1 MKGFNNAPIR
11 VKLISIMTLTAV
23 LALLLATT
31 AVVIN
36 EYFTKKNDT
45 EKQLVSIAD
54 IIVWNASAA
63 LTFHDVQTAQEMLKG
78 MNTQPSLLSA
88 DLYDNTGTIFA
99 SYQSPKKSATS
110 WSSETIKTLI
120 TVSNNSSQPENLL
133 QALQAQLASWYGQL
147 VKPIAENAPLPLYKQ
162 VITYDENS
170 VLHLFKPILLDG
182 ELQGIL
188 HLADDQSGLQALL
201 HRFYIIICL
210 IVLFTGLS
218 IFVVST
224 QLQQVFLAPLLE
236 LMQAMRTVT
245 QEKKFTHRIT
255 QIAADEFGEM
265 ATVYNTMLT
274 EIQQRDDQLQQHR
287 AHLEQQVV
295 VRTEELSEKNQRLE
309 IAVQDA
315 MTAKKQA
322 EAASKAKSEFLATMS
337 HEIRTPMN
345 GVLGMTELL
354 LSTELNLRQTRL
366 AETAFRSAEAL
377 LGIIN
382 NILDFSKIESGKF
395 QLIDRDFDVRHLL
408 EETAEMLSIQAH
420 NKGLEL
426 ILNLPHELTGMVRG
440 DDERLRQILINLLS
454 NAIKFTEQGEVQL
467 KVSRLDTQNEL
478 LALLFEITDTGFGI
492 TAEQQPF
499 IFDSFTQADNTTTR
513 RFGGTGLGLS
523 ISKQLVEMMGGQ
535 LQMNSTVGVGSCF
548 YFSLPLVRNQQIAPE
563 KLPVN
568 ALHGV
573 AVLVVDDNAT
583 NRSMLYEQLSY
594 WGVRCECVENGEQ
607 ALMTLLKAARLN
619 RPYAIAILD
628 WHMPVMEGPELALAI
643 RAEPLIPPVAIVL
656 LSSDSMTLKDSAEQ
670 DYGIDYFL
678 NKPVVQKKLLNCLL
692 TLLSVTRGQQK
703 LIAQSVVKQ
712 ELKLSA
718 SILLA
723 EDNLI
728 NQEVCM
734 GMLRAI
740 GCQVQVA
747 NNGLEVVQA
756 FEQGEYDLILM
767 DCHMPDMD
775 GFEATTTIRHIEQT
789 ANKPVHIPIIA
800 LTADVQKGIAEYCLN
815 AGMDGYLSKP
825 FNKKQLQ
832 ETLEKWLITVGSTLT
847 NTETLSTK
855 KSLPLLN
862 ADALDNLRSLTTAT
876 GDSLLNKAITLF
888 FESAENSLSQLCTAL
903 TQQNA
908 KALANIAHSFKSACA
923 NLGARSLA
931 DNAAAIEALAKTGQL
946 DGIDARLITMATE
959 LPSILAALNQERVP
973 VTADYTAQQI
983 AANGRQNRIL
993 LVDDDLSFRLVS
1005 REALRAAG
1013 FIVDEAVSGRQALEK
1028 IKQQI
1033 PDLVLLDA
1041 IMEEDLDGFK
1051 TCELLRAE
1059 QSMVDVPIVMSTGL
1073 GDINS
1078 INRAFDA
1085 GATDFII
1092 KPLNYPIIIHRLHFI
1107 LRAGRNTAELRN
1119 SKIQLTAAQ
1128 RVARLGYWTWNS
1140 DNNHFEISA
1149 HLAKLCGI
1157 ELEAFA
1163 GDLND
1168 FFQLVHSEDR
1178 EGVKKLFAAVLQ
1190 EQAAQEADFRLTVV
1204 QADPIFIHQ
1213 EIDTINDSGTPV
1225 VIGTIQDITARLL
1238 AEAELGIAAIAF
1250 ESQEGMMITD
1260 ANSVILRVNQAF
1272 TEITG
1277 YAAEEVIGKT
1287 PHLLKSGRHD
1297 KVFYIQMWRCIKHNN
1312 SWAGEIYD
1320 KRKNGEV
1327 YPKWLT
1333 ITAVKNRHGK
1343 ITHYV
1348 SSHTDISERKAH
1360 EDEINKLAFYD
1371 VLTGLANRRLL
1382 LECLKYSIDLERR
1395 DDIELERRD
1404 DGKQLAVLMLDLDK
1418 FKNVND
1424 RWGHLAGDELL
1435 QQVAQ
1440 RIKARLRDV
1449 DMVARL
1455 GGDEFVVVLENITHS
1470 EDAARIAKTII
1481 DDLGKPFQLTQ
1492 SDDVHIGTSIG
1503 ISLFPEH
1510 GKSPQI
1516 LMDNAD
1522 AALYQAK
1529 AQGRGCYAYF
1539 SEDLTRVIRER
1550 IALEERLH
1558 KAIDEQEFRVFFQ
1571 PQVNINTGRIV
1582 GAEALV
1588 RWQDPING
1596 LVPPSVFIPLA
1607 EETRLIIEIGEWVL
1621 HETCRQGKEWLDAG
1635 LPPLTLAVN
1644 VSAKQ
1649 FRHVN
1654 MVDVITRVLKE
1665 TGFPAGQLELE
1676 ITESGLM
1683 EYQAYHTENNTNS
1696 TQNTLIIILNNLSKL
1711 GIRLAIDDFG
1721 TGYSSLAYLKHFP
1734 LNVLKIDKSFID
1746 DIPYLQDDMEITAT
1760 IIAMGHNLGFQVLA
1774 EGVENHEQ
1782 LAFLQEKGCD
1792 IYQGYFKSPPLP
1804 AAAFIKLLQAQQSQ
1818 AKPELYS

>member
-1 MKGFNNAPIR
+1 MKWFNNASIR
-11 VKLISIMTLTAV
+11 IKLISIMILTAM
-23 LALLLATT
+23 LALLLATA

-45 EKQLVSIAD
+45 EKQLVLIAD
-54 IIVWNASAA
+54 IIAWNASAS
-63 LTFHDVQTAQEMLKG
+63 LTFKDVETAQEMLKG
-78 MNTQPSLLSA
+78 MSSQPSLISA
-88 DLYDNTGTIFA
+88 HLYDNTGNVFA
-99 SYQSPKKSATS
+99 AYQASKKPAASQFS
-110 WSSETIKTLI
+110 NNIKTLI
-120 TVSNNSSQPENLL
+120 TVDKISLSEQSPQQQFIDWVSELFSPAVASVSS
-133 QALQAQLASWYGQL
+133 
-147 VKPIAENAPLPLYKQ
+147 PLYKQ
-162 VITYDENS
+162 VIQYDEHG

-188 HLADDQSGLQALL
+188 HLADDQSGLKALL
-201 HRFYIIICL
+201 HRFYFIIVL
-210 IVLFTGLS
+210 IVFFTGLS

-224 QLQQVFLAPLLE
+224 KLQQVFLAPLLE
-236 LMQAMRTVT
+236 LMHAMRTVT
-245 QEKKFTHRIT
+245 HEQNFTHRIT
-255 QIAADEFGEM
+255 RIAADEFGEM
-265 ATVYNTMLT
+265 ASVYNTMLT
-274 EIQQRDDQLQQHR
+274 EIQQRDTQLQQHQT
-287 AHLEQQVV
+287 HLEQQVFA
-295 VRTEELSEKNQRLE
+295 RTQELSEKNQHLE
-309 IAVQDA
+309 TVIQTAVS
-315 MTAKKQA
+315 AKEQA

-354 LSTELNLRQTRL
+354 LGTELNLRQTRL
-366 AETAFRSAEAL
+366 AETAFRSAEVL

-382 NILDFSKIESGKF
+382 NILDFSKIEAGKF
-395 QLIDRDFDVRHLL
+395 QLMYRYFDLRYLL
-408 EETAEMLSIQAH
+408 EDVAEMLSIQAH
-420 NKGLEL
+420 QKGLEL
-426 ILNLPHELTGMVRG
+426 ILNLPHELDSMVCG

-454 NAIKFTEQGEVQL
+454 NAIKFTEQGEIQL
-467 KVSRLDTQNEL
+467 KVTLLNNTQKQQDV
-478 LALLFEITDTGFGI
+478 LFEITDTGFGI
-492 TAEQQPF
+492 TPEQQHV
-499 IFDSFTQADNTTTR
+499 IFESFTQADNTTTR
-513 RFGGTGLGLS
+513 RFGGTGLGLT
-523 ISKQLVEMMGGQ
+523 ISKQLVNMMGGQ
-535 LQMNSTVGVGSCF
+535 LELNSTVGKGTCF
-548 YFSLPLVRNQQIAPE
+548 YFRLTLEKNQQATPE
-563 KLPVN
+563 KLNVQ
-568 ALHGV
+568 ALQGLS
-573 AVLVVDDNAT
+573 VLVADDNAT
-583 NRSMLYEQLSY
+583 NRDVLYDQLSY

-607 ALMTLLKAARLN
+607 ALSALLAAAQSN
-619 RPYAIAILD
+619 KPYQIVILD
-628 WHMPVMEGPELALAI
+628 WYMPRMEGPELALAI
-643 RAEPLIPPVAIVL
+643 NAEPFIPKLSIVL
-656 LSSDSMTLKDSAEQ
+656 LSSDNMMLKNNHNH
-670 DYGIDYFL
+670 GIDYFL
-678 NKPVVQKKLLNCLL
+678 NKPVAQKKLLNCLL
-692 TLLSVTRGQQK
+692 ELLC
-703 LIAQSVVKQ
+703 VKQ
-712 ELKLSA
+712 MPPQATTVSSVKSTSKLTG

-728 NQEVCM
+728 NQEVCV

-747 NNGLEVVQA
+747 NSGLEVVQA
-756 FEQGEYDLILM
+756 FEQSDYDLILM

-775 GFEATTTIRHIEQT
+775 GFEATTAIRHIEQA
-789 ANKPVHIPIIA
+789 ANKRVPIPIIA
-800 LTADVQKGIAEYCLN
+800 LTADVQKGITEHCLN

-825 FNKKQLQ
+825 FSKKQLQ
-832 ETLEKWLITVGSTLT
+832 EILEQWLLT
-847 NTETLSTK
+847 FETASSNTESPSIK

-888 FESAENSLSQLCTAL
+888 FESAENSLGQLCAAL

-946 DGIDARLITMATE
+946 DSIDALLTTMATE

-973 VTADYTAQQI
+973 VTADVTAQQT

-1013 FIVDEAVSGRQALEK
+1013 FIVDEAVSGQQTLEK
-1028 IKQQI
+1028 IKQQR

-1041 IMEEDLDGFK
+1041 IMEDNLDGFK

-1059 QSMVDVPIVMSTGL
+1059 AGMLDVPIVMSTGL
-1073 GDINS
+1073 GDSDS

-1092 KPLNYPIIIHRLHFI
+1092 KPLNYPIIIHRLNFI

-1163 GDLND
+1163 GDLDD

-1190 EQAAQEADFRLTVV
+1190 EQAGKEADFRLTVV
-1204 QADPIFIHQ
+1204 QSAPIFIHQ
-1213 EIDTINDSGTPV
+1213 EIDTINDSGPPV
-1225 VIGTIQDITARLL
+1225 VIGTVQDITARLL

-1250 ESQEGMMITD
+1250 ESQEGMMIAD
-1260 ANSVILRVNQAF
+1260 ADSVILRVNHAF
-1272 TEITG
+1272 TKITG
-1277 YAAEEVIGKT
+1277 YAEEEVIGKT
-1287 PHLLKSGRHD
+1287 PQLLKSGRHD
-1297 KVFYIQMWRCIKHNN
+1297 KVFYTQMWRCINHNN

-1333 ITAVKNRHGK
+1333 ITAVKNCHGK
-1343 ITHYV
+1343 VTHYV
-1348 SSHTDISERKAH
+1348 SSHTDISERKAQ
-1360 EDEINKLAFYD
+1360 EEEIKQLAFYD

-1382 LECLKYSIDLERR
+1382 FECLKHSIDLERIE
-1395 DDIELERRD
+1395 DIELERRD
-1404 DGKQLAVLMLDLDK
+1404 DGKQIAVLMLDLDK

-1440 RIKARLRDV
+1440 RIKRRLRDV

-1470 EDAARIAKTII
+1470 EDAARIAQTII

-1510 GKSPQI
+1510 GRSPQI

-1539 SEDLTRVIRER
+1539 SEDLTRSIRER

-1558 KAIDEQEFRVFFQ
+1558 KAIDAQEFRVFFQ

-1588 RWQDPING
+1588 RWQDPLDG

-1607 EETRLIIEIGEWVL
+1607 EETSLIIEIGEWVL
-1621 HETCRQGKEWLDAG
+1621 RETCRQGKEWLDTG

-1654 MVDVITRVLKE
+1654 MVDLVTQVLKE
-1665 TGFPAGQLELE
+1665 TGFPAEQLELE
-1676 ITESGLM
+1676 LTESGLM
-1683 EYQAYHTENNTNS
+1683 ECQEYHAENNAHS
-1696 TQNTLIIILNNLSKL
+1696 IQNNPVIMLNNLSAL

-1734 LNVLKIDKSFID
+1734 LNVLKIDKSFINDLPYSKD
-1746 DIPYLQDDMEITAT
+1746 DREIAAT

-1774 EGVENHEQ
+1774 EGVESPEQ
-1782 LAFLQEKGCD
+1782 LAFLREKGCD
-1792 IYQGYFKSPPLP
+1792 IYQGYFKAQPLC
-1804 AAAFIKLLQAQQSQ
+1804 ATDFVKLLQAG
-1818 AKPELYS
+1818 